1 MSNATIASPASKSDQ
16 ESLTASAALNGFIGP
31 VRSYPPCRGIH
42 FLLSDQARR
51 TPLAVAISSAEREF
65 SYRELDRCSDALGR
79 QLCARGVVAGDY
91 VGICMDRSL
100 QMVVAVMAVLKAG
113 AAFLPLDIEHP
124 RERLLHMLADATPN
138 VVVVDAKG
146 ALLLEGTGVEVLVAD
161 KSWLDEP
168 DSTVEPLNIDPGE
181 NGVACILYTSGSTG
195 MPKGVLSTH
204 RGIVNNVRAVQEMY
218 QLTPQDCMLHQTSIG
233 FDAASFE
240 IYWPLSIGAR
250 LYIVRP
256 NGQREPDYLIDV
268 ITEQRIRTIGFAP
281 GMLSAI
287 LGMKGFTQNRE
298 IKRVMC
304 YGDVLSPRLAAEVH
318 EKMPLTELCNLYG
331 PSEASVVV
339 TEWNCERNSARETI
353 PIGRPLA
360 NTEVYILDS
369 DLNPVEAGVEGEIYI
384 GGVCVANGYH
394 NRPALTAERFLPHPF
409 RPEGGN
415 KVYRTGDI
423 ARIGVD
429 GVIEFVGRRDKQV
442 KIRGMRVE
450 LEEVEAELEKI
461 PGVDLSVVIAAKD
474 TTGDVKLIAYVGAEN
489 GAIAPE
495 FVRNALAKTL
505 PDAFRPAQII
515 CLPRLPLNLNGKVDR
530 TRLPDPSTFVQ
541 QTSPSADYP
550 RNNLETGL
558 TRIWREMLGVRDFSV
573 RDSFFDLGG
582 HSLMAVI
589 MIERISE
596 ELGLRIS
603 LRSFYEDP
611 SIDGISRTAMGQRP
625 LWSDGKDWKILRVKE
640 GAPGR
645 ATLFYLNG
653 QPTGSGT
660 YARNLA
666 QFLSPAQGFSIVPV
680 PIFDRP
686 VTVEAVASETLEL
699 IRAEQPEGPYVLG
712 GNCFGA
718 TVAFEIAQQLMR
730 DGETV
735 SLLALIHPDA
745 RVAMHAGF
753 RAMRR
758 LLLIAGV
765 DQAAHLAEFRGPVD
779 FTFSTL
785 GKIVDHQR
793 RSSPREVVRRLTD
806 GGRWITGFTARL
818 ARNPITTWTAPGI
831 PAAEDEVESIA
842 CDAAGDDS
850 AARQLSAHVGYMSEA
865 WTRYKPVRYEGR
877 VAIIWP
883 REGPANPPWNPR
895 ALWDSLTPQMD
906 WYLVPGNHWTMLED
920 HLDKSAQ
927 VFGLAIERVGLNG

>member
-1 MSNATIASPASKSDQ
+1 M
-16 ESLTASAALNGFIGP
+16 TASVASTPAHERQPATLALTGFVGP
-31 VRSYPPCRGIH
+31 VRNYPRCRGIH
-42 FLLSDQARR
+42 GLLVDQAKR
-51 TPLAVAISSAEREF
+51 TPWATAVSSAERDLT
-65 SYRELDRCSDALGR
+65 YRQLDRCSDALCR
-79 QLCARGVVAGDY
+79 ELIARGVAAGDF

-100 QMVVAVMAVLKAG
+100 QMVVAVMGVLKTG

-124 RERLLHMLADATPN
+124 RERLLQMLADATPN
-138 VVVVDAKG
+138 VALVDAKG
-146 ALLLEGTGVEVLVAD
+146 ASLLDATGVETVVAD
-161 KSWLDEP
+161 NTWLDEP
-168 DSTVEPLNIDPGE
+168 DSSVEPVNVDPGDH
-181 NGVACILYTSGSTG
+181 GVACALYTSGSTG
-195 MPKGVLSTH
+195 LPKGVLSTH
-204 RGIVNNVRAVQEMY
+204 RGIVNNVRAIQELY
-218 QLTPQDCMLHQTSIG
+218 QLTPDDCMLHQTSIG

-250 LYIVRP
+250 LYIARP

-268 ITEQRIRTIGFAP
+268 IAEQRIRTIGFAP

-287 LGMKGFTQNRE
+287 LGMKGFTQNRQ

-318 EKMPLTELCNLYG
+318 EKMPVTELCNLYG
-331 PSEASVVV
+331 PSETSIVV
-339 TEWNCERNSARETI
+339 TEWTCERNSSRETV
-353 PIGRPLA
+353 PIGRPLP

-369 DLNPVEAGVEGEIYI
+369 DLNPVEPGVEGEIYV

-394 NRPALTAERFLPHPF
+394 NRPSLTAERFLPHPF
-409 RPEGGN
+409 RPESGD

-423 ARIGVD
+423 ARID
-429 GVIEFVGRRDKQV
+429 DNGVIEFVGRRDKQV

-474 TTGDVKLIAYVGAEN
+474 TTGDVKLIAYVGASSD
-489 GAIAPE
+489 GITPE
-495 FVRNALAKTL
+495 VVRVALTKTL

-530 TRLPDPSTFVQ
+530 SRLPDPSAFIQATASASD
-541 QTSPSADYP
+541 SPRDDLQA
-550 RNNLETGL
+550 RL
-558 TRIWREMLGVRDFSV
+558 TLIWRDMLGIHDFGV
-573 RDSFFDLGG
+573 RDSFFDIGG

-596 ELGLRIS
+596 ELGLRVS

-611 SIDGISRTAMGQRP
+611 SIEGISRMASGQSHVSSR
-625 LWSDGKDWKILRVKE
+625 GKNWGILSVKC

-645 ATLFYLNG
+645 PMLFYLNG
-653 QPTGSGT
+653 QPSGSGS
-660 YARNLA
+660 YARELA
-666 QFLSPAQGFSIVPV
+666 KFLSPAQGFSIVPV
-680 PIFDRP
+680 PIFHRR
-686 VTVEAVASETLEL
+686 VTVEAVASRTLEL
-699 IRAEQPEGPYVLG
+699 IREEQPEGPYVLG

-718 TVAFEIAQQLMR
+718 TVALEIAQQLVR
-730 DGETV
+730 NGETV

-745 RVAMHAGF
+745 RVAMHPGY

-758 LLLIAGV
+758 LSLIAGL
-765 DQAAHLAEFRGPVD
+765 DQAAHFAEFRGPVD

-793 RSSPREVVRRLTD
+793 RGSPRDLVERVSD
-806 GGRWITGFTARL
+806 GGRWMSGFIARA
-818 ARNPITTWTAPGI
+818 ARHPISTWENPESPI
-831 PAAEDEVESIA
+831 AEDELKTMGCNES
-842 CDAAGDDS
+842 CDDS
-850 AARQLSAHVGYMSEA
+850 AARELSSHVGFMSEA

-895 ALWDSLTPQMD
+895 ALWDSLTPQLD
-906 WYLVPGNHWTMLED
+906 WHFVPGNHWTMLDE
-920 HLDKSAQ
+920 HFDKSAE
-927 VFGLAIERVGLNG
+927 VFGLAVERVASE